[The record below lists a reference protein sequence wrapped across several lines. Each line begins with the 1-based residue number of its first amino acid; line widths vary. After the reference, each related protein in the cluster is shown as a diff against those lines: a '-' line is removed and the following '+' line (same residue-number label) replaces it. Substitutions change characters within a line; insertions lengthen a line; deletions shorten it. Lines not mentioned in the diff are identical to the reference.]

1 MWQKLFKAYAKPF
14 PLSKIIVELLL
25 PFINYIFVI
34 VWGKIFYCM
43 NDDDDDYD
51 EMVVQE
57 MQDIADTQPAFIAML
72 LYANCSVI
80 ACNRSP

>member
-1 MWQKLFKAYAKPF
+1 
-14 PLSKIIVELLL
+14 
-25 PFINYIFVI
+25 
-34 VWGKIFYCM
+34 M